1 MIKNNKFWD
10 ECTDGSLRQKI
21 AEFIDKNLAV
31 SHLKDKAYYDF
42 EDALVALI
50 YDNREMISKEVDLE
64 YQREDFLTQAKEEF
78 GDDVEEAV
86 KVLPIDVIDNMINH
100 WQEALDDNDEYW
112 DITWGELSNVLAD
125 SGISPLIG
133 IDDYPTKEVLIYV
146 AYLKEW
152 YSDMPP
158 EMQGQEP
165 VCIDEFFNNEMADNE
180 LSEYYIKAAKKLF
193 GDKIKSY

>member
-21 AEFIDKNLAV
+21 AEFIDKNPAV

-100 WQEALDDNDEYW
+100 WQEALDDLQYKQLFRFWQAIND
-112 DITWGELSNVLAD
+112 
-125 SGISPLIG
+125 
-133 IDDYPTKEVLIYV
+133 
-146 AYLKEW
+146 
-152 YSDMPP
+152 
-158 EMQGQEP
+158 
-165 VCIDEFFNNEMADNE
+165 
-180 LSEYYIKAAKKLF
+180 F
-193 GDKIKSY
+193 GNLLCHGCHKIKPPCTHPLWGLSFQSVFHHWTGKRKPHATSQHEACNCHRCLSGA